1 MKNEK
6 ELIKKLDLGIS
17 KVKESSMKMD
27 NLVKNI
33 KANIA
38 HEEMKKLNI
47 KNSAKE
53 QLKDLVKKEL

>member
-1 MKNEK
+1 
-6 ELIKKLDLGIS
+6 
-17 KVKESSMKMD
+17 MKMD